1 MVESTELRSLADR
14 WRVEAERFRQFAA
27 HGQAAAC
34 EQLANELEAALAA
47 WDLSPLT
54 ITEASEHSG
63 YSADHLR
70 RLVRKGRIPNA
81 GQRNSPRILR
91 SSLPRKPDSGDG
103 LEAQGC
109 VDSREQIARSVVDS
123 KQGGSDG

>member
-1 MVESTELRSLADR
+1 MVVSTELRSLASK
-14 WRVEAERFRQFAA
+14 WRTEAKRLRQFEA

-63 YSADHLR
+63 YSEDHLR
-70 RLVRKGRIPNA
+70 RLVRQGQVPNA
-81 GQRNSPRILR
+81 GRRNSPRILHR
-91 SSLPRKPDSGDG
+91 DLPRKPCNKDG
-103 LEAQGC
+103 PAATNV
-109 VDSREQIARSVVDS
+109 VDFKEQIARSVADS
-123 KQGGSDG
+123 EKGGSDG

>member
-1 MVESTELRSLADR
+1 MVEPTELRNLAER
-14 WRVEAERFRQFAA
+14 WRSEAERLRRFEA

-34 EQLANELEAALAA
+34 EQLANELEAALVAF
-47 WDLSPLT
+47 DREPVT
-54 ITEASEHSG
+54 IREASEHSG
-63 YSADHLR
+63 YSEDHLR
-70 RLVRKGRIPNA
+70 RLVRRGQIPNA
-81 GQRNSPRILR
+81 GGHNSPRIFR
-91 SSLPRKPDSGDG
+91 RDLPRKPDSGDG